1 MEIYL
6 KIFKALGDKTRFRI
20 VKMLEVKPMCV
31 CEIKDIIGS
40 SMSTISNHLKIL
52 KEAGIVRFSKED
64 KYINYEL
71 TTKNEEVNKVLNLL
85 RDIDDEEI
93 AADKIKAA
101 KSDKVLAC
109 G

>member
-1 MEIYL
+1 METYL

-52 KEAGIVRFSKED
+52 KEAGIVQFSKED

-71 TTKNEEVNKVLNLL
+71 TMKNEEVNKVLNLL
-85 RDIDDEEI
+85 HEIDDEEI
-93 AADKIKAA
+93 TADKIKAA
-101 KSDKVLAC
+101 KSDKLLIC
-109 G
+109 

>member
-71 TTKNEEVNKVLNLL
+71 TTKNEKVNKVLNLL